1 MNTLYNHMINKETVD
16 KYDKTAEDII
26 REYIENSSFDVFKYC
41 GYAIFE
47 EFGCMVLM
55 CQLPNGYVITHN
67 TIVTGDLE
75 SDIRVCLAGLMP
87 QIITLLDY
95 EYTIMDADKNEC
107 DEESKRDIFGN
118 EMNYDN
124 CPYFNECFEVSE

>member
-1 MNTLYNHMINKETVD
+1 MMNTLYNHMINKETMD
-16 KYDKTAEDII
+16 KHDKTTEDII
-26 REYIENSSFDVFKYC
+26 REYIEDSPFDVFKYC

-47 EFGCMVLM
+47 EFDCMVLM

-87 QIITLLDY
+87 QIISLLDY
-95 EYTIMDADKNEC
+95 EFTITRTDEN
-107 DEESKRDIFGN
+107 EESNMDILED
-118 EMNYDN
+118 EMNCDN
-124 CPYFNECFEVSE
+124 CPYFNECFEISE